1 MRIRLCEATI
11 QDIDRRFGN
20 NVRVQRSKKYS
31 VRIKEYILDP
41 LYVVFEVTGGAKP
54 YEVHLA
60 FEDVSPK
67 TVTAL
72 KKSLRNGQSKI
83 SCSCDDFRYRFS
95 YWSTRRNFGLDN
107 EHRPAKIR
115 NPNDSL
121 GPACK
126 HVAAVIKNTNWVY
139 SLMADMKKGN
149 THKDDEKKDE
159 TEHET

>member
-11 QDIDRRFGN
+11 QDIDRRYGN
-20 NVRVQRSKKYS
+20 NIRVQRSKKYS

-41 LYVVFEVTGGAKP
+41 LYIVFEVTGGTKP

-60 FEDVSPK
+60 FENVSPK

-72 KKSLRNGQSKI
+72 KKSLKNGQAKL
-83 SCSCDDFRYRFS
+83 SCSCPDFRYRFS

-126 HVAAVIKNTNWVY
+126 HVAAVIKNPNWMY
-139 SLMADMKKGN
+139 PLMADMKKGN
-149 THKDDEKKDE
+149 TSKNKDDNEGDKE
-159 TEHET
+159 E